1 MEENVEALL
10 RGGWFMRLIEQQAAD
25 IRRKYDLKKVDIE
38 VLYYL
43 SLNPT
48 DNAARDIQKYLKINK
63 GYLSQVLDGLC
74 KKGYLTASPDPV
86 DRRYVHYLLSDRT
99 RSITEEICA
108 ERNEVN
114 RRIFEGITE
123 EEREIFR
130 KTAEKIEQNIM
141 DMLHH

>member
-25 IRRKYDLKKVDIE
+25 IRRKYDLKKVEVE

-43 SLNPT
+43 YLNPT

-63 GYLSQVLDGLC
+63 GYLSQVLDSLC
-74 KKGYLTASPDPV
+74 KKGYLTASPDLV

-99 RSITEEICA
+99 RSVAEEICV
-108 ERNEVN
+108 ERDEVN

-130 KTAEKIEQNIM
+130 KTAEKIEKNIM